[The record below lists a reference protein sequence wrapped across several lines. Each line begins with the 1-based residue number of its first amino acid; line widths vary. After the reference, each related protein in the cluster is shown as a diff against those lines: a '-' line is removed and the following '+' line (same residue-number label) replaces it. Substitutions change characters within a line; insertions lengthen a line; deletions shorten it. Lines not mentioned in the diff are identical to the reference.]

1 MTDSYVL
8 GPISA
13 GADSPLGMLLA
24 FGQQVSG
31 NFQAG
36 SAQAGGQYASG
47 LNLAV
52 NAPQTAQAAIFGRP
66 VDPAV
71 VAAAEAKGLSGSPFA
86 QAGQA
91 LGALLGTG
99 IGTIGGVIGIGGQT
113 AGPGIAAGAGAG
125 VGGIAQGAVAG
136 LGGALQGLFSGST
149 AGIGDALG
157 VGGGSATLIL
167 AGAALLILF
176 LLLK

>member
-1 MTDSYVL
+1 MVDSYQL

-52 NAPQTAQAAIFGRP
+52 NAPQSAQAAIFGKP

-71 VAAAEAKGLSGSPFA
+71 VAAAEAKGLSPSPFA
-86 QAGQA
+86 QAGQI
-91 LGALLGTG
+91 LGGLFGTG
-99 IGTIGGVIGIGGQT
+99 VGTIGGVVGIGGQT
-113 AGPGIAAGAGAG
+113 AAPGVAAGASAG
-125 VGGIAQGAVAG
+125 IGGIAQTAVAG
-136 LGGALQGLFSGST
+136 LGGGLQGLFTGSI
-149 AGIGDALG
+149 AGVGNALG
-157 VGGGSATLIL
+157 VGDGSAVLIL
-167 AGAALLILF
+167 GGAALLILF